1 MKNDEKWT
9 SLGVKEKLAIGTALA
24 AFIAGWVLTGLA
36 CFVPLLMSEQSILW
50 ILGQAMVYTASVFGV
65 TSYFSSETIR
75 MRRDLRRIMN
85 EERTKIEEEIENIE
99 EKESDEK

>member
-1 MKNDEKWT
+1 MKNDDKWT

-65 TSYFSSETIR
+65 TSYFSSETVR
-75 MRRDLRRIMN
+75 MRNDLKRMMD
-85 EERTKIEEEIENIE
+85 EERERIET
-99 EKESDEK
+99 EKENENDT

>member
-1 MKNDEKWT
+1 MKNDDKWT

-65 TSYFSSETIR
+65 TSYFSSETVR
-75 MRRDLRRIMN
+75 MRNELKRMMD
-85 EERTKIEEEIENIE
+85 EERERIET
-99 EKESDEK
+99 EKENENDT